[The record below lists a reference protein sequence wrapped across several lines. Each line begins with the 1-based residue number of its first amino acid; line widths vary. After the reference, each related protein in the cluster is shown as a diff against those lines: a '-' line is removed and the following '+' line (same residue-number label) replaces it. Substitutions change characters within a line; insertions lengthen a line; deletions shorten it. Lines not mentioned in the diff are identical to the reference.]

1 MIALLMRVPELGAEL
16 QYAHLPAR
24 TANELCNAGTLLIVM
39 IEDQAGLDCV
49 E

>member
-1 MIALLMRVPELGAEL
+1 MRVPKFGAEL
-16 QYAHLPAR
+16 QYAHLPTR
-24 TANELCNAGTLLIVM
+24 TANELCNAGTLLIIM